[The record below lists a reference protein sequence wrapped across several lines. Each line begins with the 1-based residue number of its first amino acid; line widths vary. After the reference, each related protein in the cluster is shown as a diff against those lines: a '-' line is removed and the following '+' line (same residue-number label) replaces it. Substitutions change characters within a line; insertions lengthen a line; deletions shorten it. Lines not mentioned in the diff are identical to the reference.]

1 MPAVDV
7 ADVLLAACS
16 IFFALNMGGA
26 GFSPSF
32 SAALGAGLIRRGPA
46 IALFAICVGL
56 GGVLIGGH
64 VAKTLGS
71 NLVPPETID
80 RHTALVVIGS
90 ATAALFVANLAK
102 IPESTSWVT
111 VFAVGSLGV
120 VRGNLN
126 WDTILYKLLPAWL
139 LIPVLSFS
147 VTYVLARRLYPLRGW
162 NYRIYEHLTKH
173 EWKLRVAV
181 IASSAYL
188 AVAVGANNIANVVAP
203 LSTAGVFGVQT
214 GMLLFTPLFAL
225 GGIVFFRSTKT
236 IGSDVVPLGLY
247 SASIMNL
254 VVGSMV
260 LVVSWIGLP
269 QSLVHAQV
277 LSVFGI
283 ALAKDGV
290 HDLVRNPVVRRI
302 ALFWVVSPILASAL
316 VALQV
321 LLLLD

>member
-1 MPAVDV
+1 MSALDV
-7 ADVLLAACS
+7 GSVLLAACS

-46 IALFAICVGL
+46 IAMFTICVGL

-71 NLVPPETID
+71 NLVPAETID
-80 RHTALVVIGS
+80 RQTALVVIGS
-90 ATAALFVANLAK
+90 ATAALFVANLAR

-111 VFAVGSLGV
+111 VFAVASLGV

-126 WDTILYKLLPAWL
+126 WDTIVYRLLPAWV
-139 LIPVLSFS
+139 IVPVIAFFG
-147 VTYVLARRLYPLRGW
+147 TYFLARRLYPLRGW

-173 EWKLRVAV
+173 EWKLRVVV

-203 LSTAGVFGVQT
+203 LATAGVFEVQT
-214 GMLLFTPLFAL
+214 GMVLFTPLFAL
-225 GGIVFFRSTKT
+225 GGIVFFRSTQT

-290 HDLVRNPVVRRI
+290 HDLVRNRVVRRI
-302 ALFWVVSPILASAL
+302 ALFWVVSPLLASGL
-316 VALQV
+316 VALQ
-321 LLLLD
+321 LLLFD

>member
-1 MPAVDV
+1 MPALAVGG
-7 ADVLLAACS
+7 VLLAACS

-32 SAALGAGLIRRGPA
+32 SAALGAGIIRRGPA
-46 IALFAICVGL
+46 LLLFTICVGL
-56 GGVLIGGH
+56 GAVLIGGN
-64 VAKTLGS
+64 VARTLGS
-71 NLVPPETID
+71 DLVPPATID
-80 RHTALVVIGS
+80 RQTALVVIGS
-90 ATAALFVANLAK
+90 ATAALFVANLAR

-111 VFAVGSLGV
+111 VFAVSSLGV

-126 WDTILYKLLPAWL
+126 WDTILFRLVPAW
-139 LIPVLSFS
+139 VLVPALACSI
-147 VTYVLARRLYPLRGW
+147 TYFLARQLYPLRGW

-173 EWKLRVAV
+173 EWKLRVLV
-181 IASSAYL
+181 ITSSAYL
-188 AVAVGANNIANVVAP
+188 AIAVGANNIANVVAP
-203 LSTAGVFGVQT
+203 LATAGVFEVQT

-247 SASIMNL
+247 SASIMNV
-254 VVGSMV
+254 VVGSIV

-277 LSVFGI
+277 MSVFGI

-290 HDLVRNPVVRRI
+290 HDLVRNRVVRRI
-302 ALFWVVSPILASAL
+302 ALFWVISPLVASTL
-316 VALQV
+316 VALQ